1 MLVYLNQSQLLTK
14 LFKDIK
20 MKEQLQTAFSNLTD
34 KLLGWMNAFIQNIP
48 NLALAIIVL
57 VAAYFIA
64 KYINK
69 YTYKLV
75 SKRVEQESISS
86 IISRISAV
94 TVVLLGLFL
103 ALGILNLSKTLTSLL
118 TGAGVAGLVIGLAL
132 QGTLSNTI
140 AGVVISFRKKIQIGN
155 WVETNGYSGE
165 IIDINL
171 KDFTLKE
178 ADNNMVVI
186 PNKMILENPLKNYSL
201 TTRMRVFIECGVGY
215 ESDLEL
221 VEDLTK
227 KTIAK
232 AFDQVETPEDVEFY
246 YTEFGDSSIN
256 YLCRFWIDAESMLE
270 KLRAKTK
277 AIIEIKKAYDSEGIN
292 IPFPIRTLQFDN
304 KLNVKASELE
314 DAFSNN

>member
-1 MLVYLNQSQLLTK
+1 
-14 LFKDIK
+14 
-20 MKEQLQTAFSNLTD
+20 MKEQLTTAFSNLTD
-34 KLLGWMNAFIQNIP
+34 KLLGWLDAIIQNIP
-48 NLALAIIVL
+48 NLILAAIVL
-57 VAAYFIA
+57 ISAYYIA
-64 KYINK
+64 KYVNK
-69 YTYKLV
+69 LTHRLV
-75 SKRVEQESISS
+75 SKRVKQESISS
-86 IISRISAV
+86 IIARISAV
-94 TVVLLGLFL
+94 VVVLLGLFL
-103 ALGILNLSKTLTSLL
+103 ALGILDLSKTLTSLL

-140 AGVVISFRKKIQIGN
+140 AGIVISFRKKIQIGN

-221 VEDLTK
+221 VEQLTK
-227 KTIAK
+227 DTIANT
-232 AFDQVETPEDVEFY
+232 FDQIENPDDVEFY

-270 KLRAKTK
+270 KLKAKTK
-277 AIIEIKKAYDSEGIN
+277 AIIEIKKAYDNEGIN

-304 KLNVKASELE
+304 KLNVKSSDLQE
-314 DAFSNN
+314 AFSNN

>member
-1 MLVYLNQSQLLTK
+1 
-14 LFKDIK
+14 
-20 MKEQLQTAFSNLTD
+20 MKEQLNTAFSNLTS
-34 KLLGWMNAFIQNIP
+34 KLLGWLDAIIQNLP
-48 NLALAIIVL
+48 NLALAILVL
-57 VAAYFIA
+57 VSAYFIA
-64 KYINK
+64 KYVNK
-69 YTYKLV
+69 FTYKLV

-94 TVVLLGLFL
+94 AVVLIGLFL
-103 ALGILNLSKTLTSLL
+103 ALGILDLSKTLTSLL

-140 AGVVISFRKKIQIGN
+140 AGIAISFRKKIQIGN

-178 ADNNMVVI
+178 ADNNLVVI

-215 ESDLEL
+215 ESDLEF
-221 VEDLTK
+221 VEKLTK
-227 KTIAK
+227 QTIANT
-232 AFDQVETPEDVEFY
+232 FDQVKTSNDVEFY
-246 YTEFGDSSIN
+246 YTEFGSSSIN
-256 YLCRFWIDAESMLE
+256 YLCRFWIDAENMLE

-277 AIIEIKKAYDSEGIN
+277 AIIEIKKAYDKEGIN

-304 KLNVKASELE
+304 KLNVKAPDMQE
-314 DAFSNN
+314 AFSNN